1 MKSLKSVLL
10 ICISVLICNYS
21 CSSDSVAE
29 QEVQTDDTEGKGGP
43 PAKNLAIS
51 VPCEGNSWVV
61 DNPTS
66 TSNIVVQ
73 GGIKNWTNS
82 SDKIR
87 TYFYATTTGAIEV
100 GVKAKVGAS
109 STLNV
114 TLGSTTQQVTLSQ
127 SNNYK
132 DHYVGSFNIN
142 QTGYHYVELE
152 GVSSSGSS
160 FGDISDI
167 RLGDSSWNSNISY
180 VESDWFYWGRRGP
193 SCHLGYD
200 EPANKDI
207 TWFYNELTVPVGMD
221 PVGSYF
227 MADGFSGG
235 YFGMQ
240 VNSETE
246 RRILFS
252 VWSAYDTQD
261 PNQIPEEYT
270 VIPLGYGDGVTV
282 GEFGGEGSGAQSY
295 LVYDWV
301 PGNTYKFLLKG
312 ESNAS
317 NTTDYTAYF
326 YAPEIGD
333 WKLIASFRRPYP
345 AAPHLTGLHSF
356 IENFNTTMG
365 DETRRVDCANQ
376 WVYDTQG
383 SWNEMTTATF
393 TVDNTANSGVRFD
406 YDGGVSPTNSNS
418 FYLKNCGFFSD
429 NEVAYSSHTRTGS
442 GAAPNIDFSQLEV
455 PSLPAEPTILGKT
468 GWLVVDYSTQED
480 NGGEGS
486 TGRAAD
492 VLDDDLN
499 TYWHS
504 CWSGC
509 TATPPHHITI
519 DMGQSQAVDGFRF
532 SQRQSLSRAVKD
544 IEIQVSSDNSNW
556 QSLGDFVLGNS
567 AAPQDIDLSAAETFR
582 YFKFIAKSAHDGTD
596 NAAMAEISVYIRE

>member
-1 MKSLKSVLL
+1 MKTIKLVLL
-10 ICISVLICNYS
+10 VCFSTLLCNYS
-21 CSSDSVAE
+21 CSKDEATSGDQAIVEAE
-29 QEVQTDDTEGKGGP
+29 AKGGP
-43 PAKNLAIS
+43 STNNLSIS

-61 DNPTS
+61 DNPTA
-66 TSNIVVQ
+66 TSNIVVS
-73 GGIKNWTNS
+73 GGIKNWTSS

-87 TYFYATTTGAIEV
+87 TYFYAKSTGSIELGLQAKFSGNTTLKVTFD
-100 GVKAKVGAS
+100 GVSQQQTFS
-109 STLNV
+109 S
-114 TLGSTTQQVTLSQ
+114 
-127 SNNYK
+127 SNNFK
-132 DHYVGSFNIN
+132 KHYIGSVTIN
-142 QTGYHYVELE
+142 QTGYYYVELE
-152 GVSSSGSS
+152 GVSTSGSS
-160 FGDISDI
+160 FGEISNVL
-167 RLGDSSWNSNISY
+167 LGDSSWSANITY
-180 VESDWFYWGRRGP
+180 VDSDWFYWGRRGP

-295 LVYDWV
+295 LVYPWV
-301 PGNTYKFLLKG
+301 AGNTYKFLLKG

-326 YAPEIGD
+326 YAPEVGD

-345 AAPHLTGLHSF
+345 AAPHLTDLHSF

-365 DETRRVDCANQ
+365 DETRRVDFTNQ
-376 WVYDTQG
+376 WAYDTQG
-383 SWNEMTTATF
+383 NWNEMTTATY
-393 TVDNTANSGVRFD
+393 TVDGTASSGVRFD
-406 YDGGVSPTNSNS
+406 YDGGVSSTNSSS

-429 NEVAYSSHTRTGS
+429 NQVPYSSHTRTAS
-442 GAAPNIDFSQLEV
+442 GVAPNINFAQLEV
-455 PSLPAEPTILGKT
+455 PTLPAEPTLLSRT
-468 GWLVVDYSTQED
+468 GWSVIDYSTQED
-480 NGGEGS
+480 SGGEGS

-492 VLDDDLN
+492 VLDGDVN

-509 TATPPHHITI
+509 TATPPHHIT
-519 DMGQSQAVDGFRF
+519 VDAGSSITASGFRF
-532 SQRQSLSRAVKD
+532 VQRQSLSRAVKD
-544 IEIQVSSDNSNW
+544 VEIQVSTDNSSW

-567 AAPQDIDLSAAETFR
+567 SAPQDINLSSATTFR
-582 YFKFIAKSAHDGTD
+582 YFKFIAKSAHDGTN
-596 NAAMAEISVYIRE
+596 NAAMAEIYAYTTE